1 MNEYIVE
8 VQQEIY
14 QNNDFHI
21 YVGNLINEYNEEV
34 SLKTD
39 GFTLSSESGK
49 KIIMAD
55 EEKKY
60 KGKRSL
66 VVRYE
71 KTDFE
76 DPEVQRDI
84 LTNMKGVGEAKANEI
99 LDKIGNILKLDENYD
114 TSKLKIKGFGKK
126 TLPILLE
133 NIRKVIEDIKTNN
146 LFNELQILFCKDLKP
161 KKVNDIA
168 ACIQNVSELYENP
181 YQIMIDK
188 SDIPFKKADEIALS
202 ILHIDENNPERID
215 YLIANILNRSIQG
228 NTYMDLDDLVEL
240 VSNNNIKDAYNKIIT
255 SEKIKIDDKKCYP
268 IKLYLSEICS
278 PEILKDITNNN
289 NYNYKDDIILEY
301 IKEAE
306 EKYNI
311 KHDESQIKAIINCIH
326 SNVSCI
332 VGGAG
337 VGKTST
343 LKTVLY
349 VLKVLGNSIRCV
361 APTGK
366 ASRRMTEA
374 TGYKATTIHSF
385 IYGAD
390 TWHDVLIID
399 EFSMCDLNLFYDL
412 LQVCQENG
420 YKKIIMVGDDGQ
432 LPSVQS
438 GNNLFDIIESDTIN
452 IAKLTKIHR
461 QGADSH
467 IIKLAYDIRNN
478 IPVSAIKEKDLFFQR
493 CNSIEDY
500 YKSIDKMWVHLKD
513 KYNNMNSFLND
524 VQFISPLKKG
534 NLGCNAINLYIQKKY
549 NNNELHEYLQFKIN
563 DKVMNIKN
571 NRLKDIYNGECG
583 IITEILKNKFIVYF
597 NSLDRYIDFE
607 FSEKENFI
615 LAYCCTIH
623 KLQGSE
629 YKYIVMII
637 ESDSLFLDSRILYTG
652 VTRGKET
659 VIILSNLDVFNKII
673 KRDNN
678 YKRKTYFKER
688 LQECFSK
695 TDGEYNNEII

>member
-8 VQQEIY
+8 VQREIY

-21 YVGNLINEYNEEV
+21 YVGNLKNEYCEEV

-49 KIIMAD
+49 KIIIAD

-60 KGKRSL
+60 NDKRSF

-71 KTDFE
+71 KTNFE

-84 LTNMKGVGEAKANEI
+84 LTNMKGVGETKADDI
-99 LDKIGNILKLDENYD
+99 LEKVGNILNLDENFD

-146 LFNELQILFCKDLKP
+146 LFNELQILLCKDLKS
-161 KKVNDIA
+161 KKIKDISS
-168 ACIQNVSELYENP
+168 CINKVSELYENP
-181 YQIMIDK
+181 YRIMIDN
-188 SDIPFKKADEIALS
+188 SDIPFKKADEIALNTF
-202 ILHIDENNPERID
+202 HIDENNYERID
-215 YLIANILNRSIQG
+215 YLIANILNSNIQG
-228 NTYMDLDDLVEL
+228 NTYMDINDLVGL
-240 VSNNNIKDAYNKIIT
+240 VENNNIVDAYNKIKN
-255 SEKIKIDDKKCYP
+255 SSKIQIDGHKCYP
-268 IKLYLSEICS
+268 NKLYISETQS
-278 PEILKDITNNN
+278 PGILKTITNRN
-289 NYNYKDDIILEY
+289 NYNYKDEVILEY

-306 EKYNI
+306 QKYNI
-311 KHDESQIKAIINCIH
+311 KHDESQIKAIVNCVH

-390 TWHDVLIID
+390 TWNDVLIVD
-399 EFSMCDLNLFYDL
+399 EFSMCDINLFYDL
-412 LQVCQENG
+412 LQVCRENG

-432 LPSVQS
+432 LPSVQP

-461 QGADSH
+461 QGADSN

-493 CNSIEDY
+493 CNNLEDY
-500 YKSIDKMWVHLKD
+500 YKNIDKMWEHLKN
-513 KYNNMNSFLND
+513 KYNTLEAFLND

-549 NNNELHEYLQFKIN
+549 NNNAIHEYLQLKVN

-571 NRLKDIYNGECG
+571 NKTKDIYNGECG
-583 IITEILKNKFIVYF
+583 IITDILKDKFVVYF

-688 LQECFSK
+688 LQKCFSTK
-695 TDGEYNNEII
+695 EVTTDEDN